1 MIITILPNSTTF
13 HVISYNEN
21 KVEKG
26 QAFLIEAQNI
36 SLRPE
41 AFNPERLTQYF
52 DDYSA
57 RNTRIQNAQFHVAIS
72 CKGQEYTHEQLLEIG
87 HRYLKEMGYAEKGQ
101 PILVYA
107 HHDTP
112 NNHIHIVTSRIA
124 PDGHR
129 ISDKFEKKRSRE
141 ITERIMKEYEGNKV
155 DMSHTQAHLSS
166 ERGWCEALELSLTYR
181 YTSKSQFCAILES
194 QGFACKDDDDKAVV
208 HVYRNGEKLGTIQ
221 AQLIMQHA
229 LKDNRPDDQ
238 RRRQLRAIL
247 KKYRDL
253 SANKEELTAAMKK
266 KFGISLVFFGQKDC
280 PYGYAIVD
288 HKNKTVFKGGEF
300 ISIRELLQFEDT
312 ATRFAKIEQ
321 TIDGFL
327 KDNPSATTRD
337 INRLLHRQFG
347 TRIHRGTV
355 SWNEETIHLSQSV
368 QDQLRRNNRVAM
380 GLPPEPVRVVNLPQ
394 EKQETTSSTN
404 TLNRVVDAQ
413 GGSRDANHEY
423 EVGHGMNVNDIDD
436 EQSQRAKWRR

>member
-1 MIITILPNSTTF
+1 MIITILPTSTTF
-13 HVISYNEN
+13 HAVSYNEK

-26 QAFLIEAQNI
+26 QAFLLEAQNI

-52 DDYSA
+52 EDYSA

-72 CKGQEYTHEQLLEIG
+72 CKGDEYTHEQLLEIA
-87 HRYLKEMGYAEKGQ
+87 HRYLKEMGYDEEGQ
-101 PILVYA
+101 PLLVYA

-112 NNHIHIVTSRIA
+112 NNHIHVVTSRIA

-141 ITERIMKEYEGNKV
+141 ITERIMAEYTGQQQCPDIQKIVN
-155 DMSHTQAHLSS
+155 
-166 ERGWCEALELSLTYR
+166 EALGYR
-181 YTSKSQFCAILES
+181 YTSKSQFFAILES
-194 QGFACKDDDDKAVV
+194 QGIDCKDDDDAPVV
-208 HVYRNGEKLGTIQ
+208 HVYRNGEELGTIQ
-221 AQLIMQHA
+221 TQLIMQHA

-253 SANKEELTAAMKK
+253 SANKDELAAAMKK
-266 KFGISLVFFGQKDC
+266 KFGISLIFFGQKDS

-288 HKNKTVFKGGEF
+288 HKNKTVFKGSEF
-300 ISIRELLQFEDT
+300 ISIRELLQFEDA

-321 TIDGFL
+321 TIDDIL

-355 SWNEETIHLSQSV
+355 SWNEETIQLSQSV

-380 GLPPEPVRVVNLPQ
+380 GLPPEPIRVVNLPQ
-394 EKQETTSSTN
+394 EKQKTPSSTN
-404 TLNRVVDAQ
+404 SLNRVVDAQ
-413 GGSRDANHEY
+413 GGSRDANREY
-423 EVGHGMNVNDIDD
+423 EVGNTMDLSVDN
-436 EQSQRAKWRR
+436 EELQRIKWRR